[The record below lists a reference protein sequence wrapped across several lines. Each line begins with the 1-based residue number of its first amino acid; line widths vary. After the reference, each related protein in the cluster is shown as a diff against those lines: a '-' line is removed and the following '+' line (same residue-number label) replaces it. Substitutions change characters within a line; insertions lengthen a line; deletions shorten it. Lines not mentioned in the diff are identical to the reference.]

1 MAGLRVSALVVL
13 AACGSA
19 DAQPAATSGLPT
31 PAGWQ
36 SLPAV
41 AKAVQVA
48 AAAPGITVDGTEA
61 WGEPAIGCYAIWIQL
76 HGDGGGADQLTKE
89 ILDGLADAK
98 IAATQQGADPLVL
111 AIEKAPYKGTLKAEL
126 GGGKVTALA
135 CVVTDREPAA
145 CAPACK
151 TLLGAMP

>member
-1 MAGLRVSALVVL
+1 MADLRLSVLVAL

-19 DAQPAATSGLPT
+19 DAQPTATSGLQA

-36 SLPAV
+36 ALPAV
-41 AKAVQVA
+41 AKAVQAA
-48 AAAPGITVDGTEA
+48 AAAPGITVDGAEA
-61 WGEPAIGCYAIWIQL
+61 WGEPAMGCYAVWIAL

-89 ILDGLADAK
+89 ILDGLAEAK
-98 IAATQQGADPLVL
+98 IAATQQGTDPLVL

-145 CAPACK
+145 CEAACK